1 MNILV
6 MAGTHDAVKIIKK
19 LKESTDHRIIATTTT
34 DYGGRLAKA
43 AGADKIITEAL
54 NRIRL
59 VQVLKIEKVDMII
72 DATHPFAVK
81 ATENAIRASEEAS
94 TYYIRF
100 ERPTP
105 ELDGDILRVDSFK
118 GAGRVA
124 AKILEDEDGNILHL
138 AGVSTLK
145 DVIDEIGR
153 ERIVVRVLPH
163 PRSIEACYRMG
174 IPGERIIAM
183 QGTFSRA
190 LNREIMK
197 EYNAIA
203 VITKE
208 SGETG
213 GLMEKVKAAEDLRI
227 PVILVNRPFIEKLED
242 KLVFDDIDELLAFIW
257 GKGVK
262 L

>member
-6 MAGTHDAVKIIKK
+6 MAGTHDAVEIIKK

-54 NRIRL
+54 NKGRL
-59 VQVLKIEKVDMII
+59 VQVLKIENVNMII

-81 ATENAIRASEEAS
+81 ATENAIRASDETL

-105 ELDGDILRVDSFK
+105 ELDMDVLRVDSFK
-118 GAGRVA
+118 VAGRVA
-124 AKILEDEDGNILHL
+124 AKILKEKDGNILHL

-145 DVIDEIGR
+145 DVIDQIGA

-163 PRSIEACYRMG
+163 PHSIEACYRMG
-174 IPGERIIAM
+174 ITGERIIAM

-213 GLMEKVKAAEDLRI
+213 GLIEKVKAAEDLGI
-227 PVILVNRPFIEKLED
+227 PVILVNRPSLEKLDD
-242 KLVFDDIDELLAFIW
+242 KLVFDDMDELLAF
-257 GKGVK
+257 VREER
-262 L
+262 

>member
-1 MNILV
+1 MNILI
-6 MAGTHDAVKIIKK
+6 MAGTHDAVEIIKK

-43 AGADKIITEAL
+43 AGADKIMTEAL
-54 NRIRL
+54 NKASL
-59 VQVLKIEKVDMII
+59 AKVLEIENVDIII

-81 ATENAIRASEEAS
+81 ATENAIKASEENL

-105 ELDGDILRVDSFK
+105 KLDGDILRVESFK
-118 GAGRVA
+118 EAGRAA
-124 AKILEDEDGNILHL
+124 AKILEERDGNILHL

-145 DVIDEIGR
+145 DVIDQVGTEN
-153 ERIVVRVLPH
+153 IVVRVLPH

-174 IPGERIIAM
+174 IPAEQIIAM

-213 GLMEKVKAAEDLRI
+213 GLIEKVKAAEDLGV
-227 PVILVNRPFIEKLED
+227 PVILVDRPFIEKLEG
-242 KLVFDDIDELLAFIW
+242 KLVFDDIDELLAFI
-257 GKGVK
+257 GRMVK

>member
-6 MAGTHDAVKIIKK
+6 MAGTHDAVEIIKK
-19 LKESTDHRIIATTTT
+19 LKKSTNHRIIATTTT
-34 DYGGRLAKA
+34 DYGGKLAKA
-43 AGADKIITEAL
+43 AGADKIITKAL
-54 NRIRL
+54 NKASL
-59 VQVLKIEKVDMII
+59 AQVLEIENVDIII

-81 ATENAIRASEEAS
+81 ATENAIKASEENL

-105 ELDGDILRVDSFK
+105 KLNGHILKVDSFK
-118 GAGRVA
+118 KAGRAA
-124 AKILEDEDGNILHL
+124 AKILEEREGNILHL

-145 DVIDEIGR
+145 DVIDQIGT
-153 ERIVVRVLPH
+153 EKIVVRVLPH

-213 GLMEKVKAAEDLRI
+213 GLIEKVKAAEDLKI
-227 PVILVNRPFIEKLED
+227 PVILVNRPFIEKLEG
-242 KLVFDDIDELLAFIW
+242 KLVFDDIDELLAFIV
-257 GKGVK
+257 GKW
-262 L
+262 

>member
-6 MAGTHDAVKIIKK
+6 MAGTHDAIEIIKK

-34 DYGGRLAKA
+34 DYGGSLAKA

-54 NRIRL
+54 NKTRL
-59 VQVLKIEKVDMII
+59 VQVLKIENVNMII

-81 ATENAIRASEEAS
+81 ATKNAIRASEE
-94 TYYIRF
+94 TLTCYIRF

-105 ELDGDILRVDSFK
+105 RLEGDVLGVDSFK
-118 GAGRVA
+118 VAGQVA
-124 AKILEDEDGNILHL
+124 AKILGEKEGNILHL

-145 DVIDEIGR
+145 DVIDQIGT
-153 ERIVVRVLPH
+153 EKIAVRVLPH
-163 PRSIEACYRMG
+163 PRSIETCYRMG

-197 EYNAIA
+197 EYNTIA

-208 SGETG
+208 SGESG
-213 GLMEKVKAAEDLRI
+213 GLIEKVKAARDLKI
-227 PVILVNRPFIEKLED
+227 PVILVNRPYIEELDD
-242 KLVFDDIDELLAFIW
+242 KLVFDDIDELLAFI
-257 GKGVK
+257 
-262 L
+262 